1 MFIKRK
7 FDNKYTIRFQL
18 WKFLIAIYWLD
29 KHKNNSNVV
38 ADTGDDEEGA
48 ADNIV
53 VMQHTFALVLFSL
66 FLAFHWQE
74 VNHTFF

>member
-1 MFIKRK
+1 M
-7 FDNKYTIRFQL
+7 
-18 WKFLIAIYWLD
+18 
-29 KHKNNSNVV
+29 V
-38 ADTGDDEEGA
+38 ADTGDDEEGT

-53 VMQHTFALVLFSL
+53 VMQHTFALVFSFF

>member
-1 MFIKRK
+1 M
-7 FDNKYTIRFQL
+7 
-18 WKFLIAIYWLD
+18 
-29 KHKNNSNVV
+29 V
-38 ADTGDDEEGA
+38 ADTGDDEEGT

-53 VMQHTFALVLFSL
+53 VMQHTFALVLISF